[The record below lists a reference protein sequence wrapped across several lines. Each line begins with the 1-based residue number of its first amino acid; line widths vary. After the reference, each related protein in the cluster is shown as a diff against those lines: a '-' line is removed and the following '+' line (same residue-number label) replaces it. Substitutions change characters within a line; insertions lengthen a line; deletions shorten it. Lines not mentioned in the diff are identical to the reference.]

1 MKFNGLITG
10 LCSLLIITTL
20 TCGCFQDDGFN
31 VTINVL
37 YSSPHYI
44 NNTTVYLDDDLFLQ
58 FKNKT
63 IETYPPFLGDKTT
76 RLKKGDHEISVI
88 DTNFNL
94 TRTKTLDVNY
104 RMYVDIIISEDS
116 IDISESKEQTEY
128 K

>member
-10 LCSLLIITTL
+10 LCGLLIMTTL
-20 TCGCFQDDGFN
+20 TCGCFQDDGFDI
-31 VTINVL
+31 TINVL
-37 YSSPHYI
+37 YSSPHHI

-63 IETYPPFLGDKTT
+63 VETYPPFLGDKTT
-76 RLKKGDHEISVI
+76 HLKAGDHEITVI

-104 RMYVDIIISEDS
+104 RMYADIIISEDS
-116 IDISESKEQTEY
+116 IDISASKEQTGY